1 MRSASMKYKLILLG
15 LVPGAAILVILLLL
29 VGSRMQDVV
38 NKDMEILRATLLES
52 SKTEL
57 RHSLDIANS
66 LVKPLYDAAPAGDS
80 PQKTEAIV
88 LLKQL
93 KYGKDG
99 YFFGY
104 DGNSV
109 RVFSGSDN
117 AKIGDSFRDYKD
129 VNGVFLINELVKQGQ
144 AGGGFVTYYFP
155 RLGQGDTAYPK
166 LSYAIWLPKWE
177 LMIGTGFYI
186 DGIDEV
192 VSESQAVANAHI
204 HTTLMWIL
212 MAALAILGVMAL
224 VAVYIANK
232 TLQPLNGLVRSFE
245 EIARG
250 GGDLTRRLNRTSNDE
265 IGAVISAF
273 NMFVDSIHS
282 IVQRIQQLTL
292 QLATI
297 GQQVSLDTRATHQTL
312 DRQREQTLQVAS
324 AINEMAASAVEVARS
339 TQDAASAADT
349 AEASTKN
356 AQLTANKS
364 IENIRALSSE
374 VRLNTDGLQRL
385 QDDVNG
391 IGAVSDV
398 IRGIAEQT
406 NLLALNASIEA
417 ARAGEQGRGF
427 AVVADEVRALA
438 ARTQASTQEIQS
450 MIQRLQTS
458 TSAASESIKR
468 SLVKGDVSVQM
479 VTETSEALTAI
490 DHQVSTINQR
500 GLQIA
505 TAAEEQTQVIESINQ
520 SMHAIADATE
530 SASEYAAH
538 SQQSGE
544 ALASLG
550 AELQQLV
557 GQFKT

>member
-66 LVKPLYDAAPAGDS
+66 LVKPLYDASPTGDS
-80 PQKTEAIV
+80 PQKTEAIA

-117 AKIGDSFRDYKD
+117 ARIGDNFRDYKD

-192 VSESQAVANAHI
+192 VSKSQAVANAHI

-232 TLQPLNGLVRSFE
+232 TLQPLNGLVRSLE

-273 NMFVDSIHS
+273 NMFVDSIHT

-356 AQLTANKS
+356 AQLTASKS
-364 IENIRALSSE
+364 IDNIRALSSE

-438 ARTQASTQEIQS
+438 ARTQASTQEIQN

-550 AELQQLV
+550 TELQQLV

>member
-66 LVKPLYDAAPAGDS
+66 LVKPLYDAAPAGGS
-80 PQKTEAIV
+80 PQKTEAIA

-117 AKIGDSFRDYKD
+117 ARIGDSFRDYKD

-192 VSESQAVANAHI
+192 VSKSQAVANAHI

-232 TLQPLNGLVRSFE
+232 TLQPLNGLVRSLE

-273 NMFVDSIHS
+273 NMFVDSIHT

-356 AQLTANKS
+356 AQLTASKS

-479 VTETSEALTAI
+479 VTETSEALSAI

>member
-1 MRSASMKYKLILLG
+1 MHSVSMKYKLILLG
-15 LVPGAAILVILLLL
+15 LVPSVAILVILLLL
-29 VGSRMQDVV
+29 VSSRMQTVV
-38 NKDMEILRATLLES
+38 DKDMEILRNTLLDAHKS
-52 SKTEL
+52 EL
-57 RHSLDIANS
+57 RHSLDIAHS
-66 LVKPLYDAAPAGDS
+66 LIKPFYDAAPNGDS
-80 PQKTEAIV
+80 VEKNEALG

-93 KYGKDG
+93 KYGTDG
-99 YFFGY
+99 YYFGY

-109 RVFSGSDN
+109 RVFSGSDS

-144 AGGGFVTYYFP
+144 AGGGFVTYHFP
-155 RLGQGDTAYPK
+155 RPGQGETAYPK
-166 LSYAIWLPKWE
+166 LSYALWLPKWD

-186 DGIDEV
+186 DNIDQV
-192 VSESQAVANAHI
+192 VTDARALADEHI
-204 HTTLMWIL
+204 RATLMWIFGVAL
-212 MAALAILGVMAL
+212 LILSGMVLAAI
-224 VAVYIANK
+224 YIANK
-232 TLQPLNGLVRSFE
+232 TLQPLNGLVRSLE
-245 EIARG
+245 EIAQG
-250 GGDLTRRLNRTSNDE
+250 GGDLTRRLTRTSNDE

-273 NMFVDSIHS
+273 NTFVDSIQGM
-282 IVQRIQQLTL
+282 VQRIQGLTR
-292 QLATI
+292 QLAEI
-297 GQQVSLDTRATHQTL
+297 AQQVSRDTNATHRTL
-312 DRQREQTLQVAS
+312 DQQREQTLQVAS
-324 AINEMAASAVEVARS
+324 AINEMAASAVEVAQS

-356 AQLTANKS
+356 AQLTVSKS
-364 IENIRALSSE
+364 IDNIQALSSE

-385 QDDVNG
+385 QEEVNG

-438 ARTQASTQEIQS
+438 ARTQSSTQEIQS
-450 MIQRLQTS
+450 MIQRLQAS

-479 VTETSEALTAI
+479 VTETSAALTAI

-530 SASEYAAH
+530 SASQYAAR

-544 ALASLG
+544 ALANLG
-550 AELQQLV
+550 GELQQLV